1 MRLKTLHNITQLFMF
16 RQTAFGIAFSALV
29 LASGLTSSPVPGH
42 TTKNNSDHQPLSIG
56 SSQVALSPT
65 TTFKT
70 TALEKSVFDQ
80 INRYRVSKGL
90 SKLTLNA
97 NITRQA
103 RIHSQNM
110 ANGKVPFSHKGF
122 EKRVNS
128 IPIRYKSAAE
138 NVAFNQG
145 YSDPASQAMTGWI
158 NSPGHLK
165 NLKGK
170 YNLTGIG
177 VAANSE
183 GEVYLTQI
191 FIGNK

>member
-1 MRLKTLHNITQLFMF
+1 MF
-16 RQTAFGIAFSALV
+16 RQTAFGIALSTLV
-29 LASGLTSSPVPGH
+29 LASELTTASFPDH
-42 TTKNNSDHQPLSIG
+42 TAKKKSLAPQPLSIA
-56 SSQVALSPT
+56 SNQVAVST

-80 INRYRVSKGL
+80 INRYRVARGL

-97 NITRQA
+97 NITKQA

-110 ANGKVPFSHKGF
+110 ANGKVPFSHQGF
-122 EKRVNS
+122 EKRVTA
-128 IPIRYKSAAE
+128 IPIIYNSAAE

-145 YSDPASQAMTGWI
+145 YSNPAAEAVTGWLK
-158 NSPGHLK
+158 SPGHLV
-165 NLKGK
+165 NIKGK

-177 VAANSE
+177 VAANKQ

-191 FIGNK
+191 FVQAR

>member
-1 MRLKTLHNITQLFMF
+1 MF
-16 RQTAFGIAFSALV
+16 RQTAFGIALSTLV
-29 LASGLTSSPVPGH
+29 LASGLTTSPIPGHSSPQKATH
-42 TTKNNSDHQPLSIG
+42 NKPLSI
-56 SSQVALSPT
+56 SSNQVAAST
-65 TTFKT
+65 TAFKT
-70 TALEKSVFDQ
+70 TSLEKSVFDQ

-110 ANGKVPFSHKGF
+110 ANGKVPFSHQGF
-122 EKRVNS
+122 ERRVTVL
-128 IPIRYKSAAE
+128 PIIYKSAGE

-145 YSDPASQAMTGWI
+145 YSDPAAQAVIGWL

-165 NLKGK
+165 NIRGK

-177 VAANSE
+177 VAANKQ

-191 FIGNK
+191 FLQSN

>member
-1 MRLKTLHNITQLFMF
+1 MF

-42 TTKNNSDHQPLSIG
+42 TTKKNSNQPLSIG
-56 SSQVALSPT
+56 SSQVAFSPT

-128 IPIRYKSAAE
+128 ASIKYKSAAE

-145 YSDPASQAMTGWI
+145 YADPASQAMTGWI

-165 NLKGK
+165 NIKGK